1 MATHAIHGRAGELP
15 THMALSAGHG
25 HVSTCQRERRL
36 VVIELGAH
44 PLCGRMA
51 HRARRR
57 EPGRRV
63 IRIRGLLEIGQ
74 MAAHAI
80 HRSPRKA
87 IVRVTLAAW
96 RGHMSAGERELGR
109 GIVVELR
116 AFPLRRGMA
125 SNASSGEEG
134 RHVIRIRG
142 LLEID

>member
-1 MATHAIHGRAGELP
+1 
-15 THMALSAGHG
+15 
-25 HVSTCQRERRL
+25 
-36 VVIELGAH
+36 
-44 PLCGRMA
+44 
-51 HRARRR
+51 
-57 EPGRRV
+57 
-63 IRIRGLLEIGQ
+63 

-80 HRSPRKA
+80 HRSPREA

-134 RHVIRIRG
+134 RHVIRARG